1 MTTNSEPHDDCRMTP
16 HEFRAAREALGLSA
30 AKLAAELGV
39 DPRTIRRW
47 LSGDQPVP
55 ELVAKWVEKML
66 SDHRECVI
74 QALKEKPHSRR

>member
-1 MTTNSEPHDDCRMTP
+1 MTTSSERPDDRRMTP
-16 HEFRAAREALGLSA
+16 HEFREARDKLGLSA

-66 SDHRECVI
+66 SNHRECVI
-74 QALKEKPHSRR
+74 QALKEKSHSRC